1 LTPALPV
8 PLTDVSTTKGAPEKR
23 YRAVAD
29 IIFHIKGVF
38 CFSCILANIFFWL
51 VPLIFLTF
59 LKLLVPSEN
68 FQKLLS
74 APMALI
80 YRLTVS
86 LDDFLLFRVMGI
98 TVEIEGRRKTYP
110 EKFYL
115 ISANHQSWADIFV
128 LQHVFNWRAP
138 IPKFLVKKELIYLP
152 VVNIICLAYDYPLLQ
167 RGSMRG
173 RVPSEG
179 HFEKDTQSLEK
190 AFARFIRYPAT
201 VINLLE
207 GTRFTKGKARR
218 QSSPYEHLLKP
229 KAGGMAII
237 FSIPG
242 VKVRTLIDV
251 TIVYDCEHPTF
262 WNFLCGKCGRVVVKV
277 KEYESEALP
286 ANRDFDSMAKWIN
299 GVWEK
304 KDSEIGRI
312 RCEMA
317 QRE

>member
-1 LTPALPV
+1 MAKT
-8 PLTDVSTTKGAPEKR
+8 E
-23 YRAVAD
+23 
-29 IIFHIKGVF
+29 IIFQIKGILSL
-38 CFSCILANIFFWL
+38 SCILANIFFWL
-51 VPLIFLTF
+51 VPLVFLTF

-68 FQKLLS
+68 FQRLLS

-98 TVEIEGRRKTYP
+98 SVEIEGRRKTYP

-115 ISANHQSWADIFV
+115 ITANHQSWSDIFV

-173 RVPSEG
+173 GVSSEG
-179 HFEKDTQSLEK
+179 HFERDTLSLEK
-190 AFARFIRYPAT
+190 AFARFIRFPAT
-201 VINLLE
+201 VINLVE
-207 GTRFTKGKARR
+207 GTRFTKEKAGR
-218 QSSPYEHLLKP
+218 QSSPYENLLKP
-229 KAGGMAII
+229 KTGGMAII
-237 FSIPG
+237 FSISG

-251 TIVYDCEHPTF
+251 TIVYDCERPTF

-277 KEYESEALP
+277 EEYESETLP

-304 KDSEIGRI
+304 KDLEIGRI
-312 RCEMA
+312 RCELA

>member
-1 LTPALPV
+1 
-8 PLTDVSTTKGAPEKR
+8 
-23 YRAVAD
+23 VAD
-29 IIFHIKGVF
+29 IFSHIKGVL

-51 VPLIFLTF
+51 VPLVLLTF
-59 LKLLVPSEN
+59 LKLLVPWEN

-74 APMALI
+74 ASMALI

-86 LDDFLLFRVMGI
+86 IDDFLLFRIMGI
-98 TVEIEGRRKTYP
+98 SVEIEGRRKVYP

-115 ISANHQSWADIFV
+115 ITANHQSWSDIFV

-173 RVPSEG
+173 GVSSEG
-179 HFEKDTQSLEK
+179 HFERDALSLEK
-190 AFARFIRYPAT
+190 ACSRFIRFPAT
-201 VINLLE
+201 VINLVE
-207 GTRFTKGKARR
+207 GTRFTKEKARR

-229 KAGGMAII
+229 KAGGMAIL
-237 FSIPG
+237 FSISG

-251 TIVYDCEHPTF
+251 TIVYDCARPTF
-262 WNFLCGKCGRVVVKV
+262 WNFLCGRCGRVVVKV
-277 KEYESEALP
+277 KEYESDALP

-304 KDSEIGRI
+304 KDLEIGRI
-312 RCEMA
+312 R
-317 QRE
+317 RELALQE